1 MKLNPE
7 LVRYRRRLHIGE
19 IHLPVHRHESDGE
32 LLVLGDWIE
41 RRTYAR
47 LEGGIFRLE
56 DFRDG
61 SGPVSRGGR

>member
-1 MKLNPE
+1 
-7 LVRYRRRLHIGE
+7 
-19 IHLPVHRHESDGE
+19 
-32 LLVLGDWIE
+32 VLGDWIE

-61 SGPVSRGGR
+61 SGAFSRGGR